1 MRKKLEL
8 IIGVTL
14 LLATTPPAFAQ
25 APLWKTTPKAAP
37 VEILH
42 NSDVLTMVKTGMKTS
57 QIIARIRNSRCT
69 FDVFPPVLQDLKR
82 RGVPEAVLQVMVSVP
97 TGPPESSFNDPLGAP
112 LAERSTVKLQ
122 QGAAIVVETLYPI
135 SSANFQVGSTVAFS
149 VVRPVYVDG
158 VLVIARGT
166 VARAKIVH
174 LKKAG
179 NWGRGGALTWQMES
193 IRAVDGTQIPVKLS
207 AYVEGKNRGGEMA
220 AGFAVTSAII
230 FPYTAPAALVWGFKK
245 GDDAIVKGSK
255 QFAAV
260 IVSDTAVSGI
270 VPEKDRVIYH
280 NAEAV
285 KAKVSASQAATS
297 FPRLPVRN

>member
-1 MRKKLEL
+1 MDSHAKLRPS
-8 IIGVTL
+8 T
-14 LLATTPPAFAQ
+14 FC
-25 APLWKTTPKAAP
+25 
-37 VEILH
+37 
-42 NSDVLTMVKTGMKTS
+42 NSDVLSMVRSGTKAS
-57 QIIARIRNSRCT
+57 QIIARIRNSRCS
-69 FDVFPPVLQDLKR
+69 FDVFPPVLQDLR
-82 RGVPEAVLQVMVSVP
+82 DVACRAVLLVMVTVP
-97 TGPPESSFNDPLGAP
+97 TGPAESSFNDPPGIA

-122 QGAAIVVETLYPI
+122 KGAAIVVETLYPI

-158 VLVIARGT
+158 VLVIPRGT

-193 IRAVDGTQIPVKLS
+193 IRAVDGTQIPVQLS
-207 AYVEGKNRGGEMA
+207 AYAEGKSRGGEMA

-260 IVSDTAVSGI
+260 IESDTEVSGI
-270 VPEKDRVIYH
+270 VPVKDRVIYH

-285 KAKVSASQAATS
+285 KAKVNASQAATS
-297 FPRLPVRN
+297 FPRLGVRN

>member
-25 APLWKTTPKAAP
+25 APLWKTTPKSAP

-42 NSDVLTMVKTGMKTS
+42 NSDVLRMVKSGTKTS

-69 FDVFPPVLQDLKR
+69 FDVFPPVLQDLRR

-97 TGPPESSFNDPLGAP
+97 TGPPESSFNDPP
-112 LAERSTVKLQ
+112 IPQAERSTVKLQ
-122 QGAAIVVETLYPI
+122 KGAAIVVETLYPI
-135 SSANFQVGSTVAFS
+135 SSANLQVGSTVAFS
-149 VVRPVYVDG
+149 VVRPVFVDG
-158 VLVIARGT
+158 VLVIPRGT

-193 IRAVDGTQIPVKLS
+193 IRGVDGTQIPVQLS
-207 AYVEGKNRGGEMA
+207 NYAQGKNRGGEMA

-260 IVSDTAVSGI
+260 IDSDTEISGV
-270 VPEKDRVIYH
+270 VPQKDRVIYH

-285 KAKVSASQAATS
+285 KAKVSAASTTTS